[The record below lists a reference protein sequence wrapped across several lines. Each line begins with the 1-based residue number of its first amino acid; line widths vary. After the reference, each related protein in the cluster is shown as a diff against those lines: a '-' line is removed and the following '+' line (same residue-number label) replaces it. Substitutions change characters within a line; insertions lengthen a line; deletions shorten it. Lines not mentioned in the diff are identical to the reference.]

1 MAKSNFNLSQFIGAV
16 RNDSLARVNRFEVII
31 NAPRSLLLSS
41 KNKSNAGAVSLY
53 CEMASLPPV
62 NISTKSF
69 KIFGPTYQRPFS
81 AEYGGEGISLTFH
94 VDRDMQVKKFFDEW
108 TAKVVDPDSGF
119 VGFQDEYIST
129 IRLRQ
134 LNEQDEVTY
143 ELELEEAFP
152 RSVNLLELNNS
163 AQNQT
168 HRLNVLFA
176 YRYWRDVSPEF
187 TTMPMDIPKQ
197 ILFPQVPSIDNRNK
211 SFVDTRSRQFNPFS
225 GNFEFDTPGSDLPIS
240 A

>member
-1 MAKSNFNLSQFIGAV
+1 MAKANFNLSQFIGAV
-16 RNDSLARVNRFEVII
+16 REDSFARVNRFEVFI
-31 NAPRSLLLSS
+31 NAPSTLLG
-41 KNKSNAGAVSLY
+41 KNISNAGAVSLY

-69 KIFGPTYQRPFS
+69 KIFGPTYQRPFG

-108 TAKVVDPDSGF
+108 TARVVDPDSGL
-119 VGFQDEYIST
+119 VGYQDDYIST

-134 LNEQDEVTY
+134 LDEQDNVTY
-143 ELELEEAFP
+143 EIELSEAFP
-152 RSVNLLELNNS
+152 RSLNLLELNNS

-176 YRYWRDVSPEF
+176 YRYWKDISQEYQTTPIDVPR
-187 TTMPMDIPKQ
+187 Q
-197 ILFPQVPSIDNRNK
+197 LLNPSIPV
-211 SFVDTRSRQFNPFS
+211 VDTRLTDAQANAARASFARTDPRRV
-225 GNFEFDTPGSDLPIS
+225 DLG
-240 A
+240 

>member
-16 RNDSLARVNRFEVII
+16 RNDSLARVNRFEVFI
-31 NAPRSLLLSS
+31 NAPSSLTN
-41 KNKSNAGAVSLY
+41 KNIANSGAVSLY

-94 VDRDMQVKKFFDEW
+94 VDRDMQVKKFFDAW
-108 TAKVVDPDSGF
+108 TARVVDPDSGF
-119 VGFQDEYIST
+119 VGFQEDYIST

-176 YRYWRDVSPEF
+176 YRYWKDVSPEF
-187 TTMPMDIPKQ
+187 TTMPTDIPKQ
-197 ILFPQVPSIDNRNK
+197 ILFPQVPVTDVR
-211 SFVDTRSRQFNPFS
+211 TRQFTAPT
-225 GNFEFDTPGSDLPIS
+225 GNLEFDTPGSDLPIS

>member
-1 MAKSNFNLSQFIGAV
+1 MANANFNLSQFIGAV
-16 RNDSLARVNRFEVII
+16 REDSLARVNRFEVII
-31 NAPRSLLLSS
+31 NIPDDLILTR
-41 KNKSNAGAVSLY
+41 KNRSNARAVSLY

-69 KIFGPTYQRPFS
+69 KIFGPTYQRPFG

-108 TAKVVDPDSGF
+108 TARVVDPKSGL
-119 VGFQDEYIST
+119 VGYQEDYIST
-129 IRLRQ
+129 LTLKQ

-143 ELELEEAFP
+143 EVQIEEAFP

-176 YRYWRDVSPEF
+176 YRYWSDVSPEF
-187 TTMPMDIPKQ
+187 QTVQ
-197 ILFPQVPSIDNRNK
+197 RN
-211 SFVDTRSRQFNPFS
+211 TPRSRELQQALLARADFAKTDPRRI
-225 GNFEFDTPGSDLPIS
+225 DL
-240 A
+240 

>member
-1 MAKSNFNLSQFIGAV
+1 MASSNFNLSRFIGAV
-16 RNDSLARVNRFEVII
+16 REDSLARVNRFEVFI
-31 NAPRSLLLSS
+31 NAPKSLTF

-81 AEYGGEGISLTFH
+81 AEYGGEGISMTFH

-129 IRLRQ
+129 IKLRQ

-176 YRYWRDVSPEF
+176 YRYWKDVSPEF
-187 TTMPMDIPKQ
+187 TTMPTDIPKQ
-197 ILFPQVPSIDNRNK
+197 ILFPQVPVTDVR
-211 SFVDTRSRQFNPFS
+211 TRQFTAPT
-225 GNFEFDTPGSDLPIS
+225 GNLEFDTPGSDLPIS

>member
-1 MAKSNFNLSQFIGAV
+1 MGKANFNLTQFIGAI
-16 RNDSLARVNRFEVII
+16 REDSLARVNRFEVFI
-31 NAPRSLLLSS
+31 NAPSTLIG
-41 KNKSNAGAVSLY
+41 KNIANSGAVSLY

-69 KIFGPTYQRPFS
+69 KIFGPTYQRPFG

-108 TAKVVDPDSGF
+108 TAKVVDPDTGL
-119 VGFQDEYIST
+119 VGYQEDYIST

-134 LNEQDEVTY
+134 LDEQDNVTY
-143 ELELEEAFP
+143 EIELSEAFP
-152 RSVNLLELNNS
+152 RSINLLELNNS

-176 YRYWRDVSPEF
+176 YRYWKDIDREF
-187 TTMPMDIPKQ
+187 QTTPTDIPRQ
-197 ILFPQVPSIDNRNK
+197 RLFPQVP
-211 SFVDTRSRQFNPFS
+211 VTDTRTVVNPRTRQFAAPS
-225 GNFEFDTPGSDLPIS
+225 GQLEYDTPGSDLPIS

>member
-1 MAKSNFNLSQFIGAV
+1 MKKANFNLGQFLSQS
-16 RNDSLARVNRFEVII
+16 RRDSFARVNRFEVFI
-31 NAPRSLLLSS
+31 NSPAALRQNNRDAVS
-41 KNKSNAGAVSLY
+41 VSLY

-119 VGFQDEYIST
+119 VGFQEEYIST
-129 IRLRQ
+129 LKLKQ

-143 ELELEEAFP
+143 ELELLEAFP

-176 YRYWRDVSPEF
+176 YRYWKDVSPEF
-187 TTMPMDIPKQ
+187 QTMSMDIPRQ
-197 ILFPQVPSIDNRNK
+197 RLFPQVPVVDVRN
-211 SFVDTRSRQFNPFS
+211 RQFSPFT
-225 GNFEFDTPGSDLPIS
+225 GQLEFDTPGSDLPIS

>member
-1 MAKSNFNLSQFIGAV
+1 MATSNFNLSQFIGAV
-16 RNDSLARVNRFEVII
+16 REDSLARVNRFEVFI
-31 NAPRSLLLSS
+31 NAPKSLTF

-108 TAKVVDPDSGF
+108 TAKIVDPDTGF
-119 VGFQDEYIST
+119 VGFQEDYIST

-176 YRYWRDVSPEF
+176 YRYWKDVSPEF
-187 TTMPMDIPKQ
+187 QTMQMDIPRQ
-197 ILFPQVPSIDNRNK
+197 RLFPQVPVVDVRN
-211 SFVDTRSRQFNPFS
+211 RQFSPFT
-225 GNFEFDTPGSDLPIS
+225 GQLEFDTPGSDLPIS

>member
-1 MAKSNFNLSQFIGAV
+1 MASSNFNLSQFISQS
-16 RNDSLARVNRFEVII
+16 RRDSFARVNRFEVFILPPL
-31 NAPRSLLLSS
+31 ALSRNRDAIS
-41 KNKSNAGAVSLY
+41 VSLY

-69 KIFGPTYQRPFS
+69 KIFGPTYQRPFG

-108 TAKVVDPDSGF
+108 TAKVVDPDTGL
-119 VGFQDEYIST
+119 VGYQEEYTTT

-134 LNEQDEVTY
+134 LDEQDTVTY
-143 ELELEEAFP
+143 GIELTEAFP

-176 YRYWRDVSPEF
+176 YRYWKDTDREF
-187 TTMPMDIPKQ
+187 ETTPTDIPRQ
-197 ILFPQVPSIDNRNK
+197 LLNPSIPV
-211 SFVDTRSRQFNPFS
+211 VDTRLTDVQANAARTSFARTDPRRV
-225 GNFEFDTPGSDLPIS
+225 DLG
-240 A
+240 

>member
-1 MAKSNFNLSQFIGAV
+1 MKKANFNLSQFLSQS
-16 RNDSLARVNRFEVII
+16 RRDSFARVNRFEVFIFSPP
-31 NAPRSLLLSS
+31 ALSQ
-41 KNKSNAGAVSLY
+41 NKDAVSVSLY

-69 KIFGPTYQRPFS
+69 KIFGPTYQRPFG

-108 TAKVVDPDSGF
+108 TARVVDPDSGL
-119 VGFQDEYIST
+119 VGYQDDYIST

-134 LNEQDEVTY
+134 LDEQDNVTY
-143 ELELEEAFP
+143 EIELSEAFP
-152 RSVNLLELNNS
+152 RSLNLLELNNS

-176 YRYWRDVSPEF
+176 YRYWKDVSPEF
-187 TTMPMDIPKQ
+187 QTTPRDIPRQ
-197 ILFPQVPSIDNRNK
+197 LLNPSIPVTDNRL
-211 SFVDTRSRQFNPFS
+211 TQRQFNPLNS
-225 GNFEFDTPGSDLPIS
+225 GILEDAPGSDLPIS

>member
-1 MAKSNFNLSQFIGAV
+1 MAKANFNLSQFLSQS
-16 RNDSLARVNRFEVII
+16 RRDSFARVNRFEVFILPPL
-31 NAPRSLLLSS
+31 ALSRNRDAIS
-41 KNKSNAGAVSLY
+41 VSLY

-69 KIFGPTYQRPFS
+69 KIFGPTYQRPFG

-94 VDRDMQVKKFFDEW
+94 VDRDMKVKKFFDEW
-108 TAKVVDPDSGF
+108 TAKVVDPDSGL
-119 VGFQDEYIST
+119 VGYQEEYTTT

-134 LNEQDEVTY
+134 LDEQDTVTY
-143 ELELEEAFP
+143 GIELTEAFP

-176 YRYWRDVSPEF
+176 YRYWKDTDREF
-187 TTMPMDIPKQ
+187 ETTPTDIPRQ
-197 ILFPQVPSIDNRNK
+197 LLNPSIPVVDNRLTDVQANAARA
-211 SFVDTRSRQFNPFS
+211 SFARTDPRRVDL
-225 GNFEFDTPGSDLPIS
+225 G
-240 A
+240 

>member
-1 MAKSNFNLSQFIGAV
+1 MAKANFNLDQFIGAI
-16 RNDSLARVNRFEVII
+16 REDSLARVNRFEVFI
-31 NAPRSLLLSS
+31 NPPAGMVN
-41 KNKSNAGAVSLY
+41 KNRANAGAVSLY

-69 KIFGPTYQRPFS
+69 KIFGPTYQRPYG

-94 VDRDMQVKKFFDEW
+94 VDRDMQVKKFFDDW
-108 TAKVVDPDSGF
+108 TATIVDPDSGL
-119 VGFQDEYIST
+119 VGFQEDYIST
-129 IRLRQ
+129 LTLKQ
-134 LNEQDEVTY
+134 LNEQDEITY

-187 TTMPMDIPKQ
+187 QTVPMDSP
-197 ILFPQVPSIDNRNK
+197 
-211 SFVDTRSRQFNPFS
+211 RSRELQQALQAR
-225 GNFEFDTPGSDLPIS
+225 SDFAKIDPRRIDR
-240 A
+240 

>member
-1 MAKSNFNLSQFIGAV
+1 MATSNFNLSQFIGAV
-16 RNDSLARVNRFEVII
+16 REDSLARVNRFEIFI
-31 NAPRSLLLSS
+31 NAPKSLTF

-108 TAKVVDPDSGF
+108 TARVVDPDTGF
-119 VGFQDEYIST
+119 VGFQEDYIST

-176 YRYWRDVSPEF
+176 YRYWKDVSPEF
-187 TTMPMDIPKQ
+187 QTMQMDIPRQ
-197 ILFPQVPSIDNRNK
+197 RLFPQVPVVDVRN
-211 SFVDTRSRQFNPFS
+211 RQFSPFT
-225 GNFEFDTPGSDLPIS
+225 GQLEFDTPGSDLPIS

>member
-1 MAKSNFNLSQFIGAV
+1 MATSNFNLSQFIGAV
-16 RNDSLARVNRFEVII
+16 REDSLARVNRFEVFI
-31 NAPRSLLLSS
+31 NAPKSLTF

-108 TAKVVDPDSGF
+108 TAKIVDPDTGF
-119 VGFQDEYIST
+119 VGFQEDYIST

-176 YRYWRDVSPEF
+176 YRYWKDVSPEF
-187 TTMPMDIPKQ
+187 QTMQMDIPRQ
-197 ILFPQVPSIDNRNK
+197 RLFPQVPVVDVRN
-211 SFVDTRSRQFNPFS
+211 RQFNPLNS
-225 GNFEFDTPGSDLPIS
+225 GVLEDAPGSDLPIS

>member
-1 MAKSNFNLSQFIGAV
+1 VF
-16 RNDSLARVNRFEVII
+16 I
-31 NAPRSLLLSS
+31 NAPSTLTG
-41 KNKSNAGAVSLY
+41 KNIANSGAVSLY

-69 KIFGPTYQRPFS
+69 KIFGPTYQRPFA
-81 AEYGGEGISLTFH
+81 AEYGGEGISMTFH

-108 TAKVVDPDSGF
+108 TAKVVEPNTGL
-119 VGFQDEYIST
+119 VGYQEEYATT

-134 LNEQDEVTY
+134 LDEQDNVTY
-143 ELELEEAFP
+143 EIELSEAFP

-176 YRYWRDVSPEF
+176 YRYWRDVDVEF
-187 TTMPMDIPKQ
+187 QTNPTDIPRS
-197 ILFPQVPSIDNRNK
+197 IINPQVPVIDVRN
-211 SFVDTRSRQFNPFS
+211 VRSRQFNPTT
-225 GNFEFDTPGSDLPIS
+225 GHLEYDTPGSDLPIS

>member
-1 MAKSNFNLSQFIGAV
+1 MANANFNLSQFIGAV
-16 RNDSLARVNRFEVII
+16 REDSLARVNRFEVII
-31 NAPRSLLLSS
+31 NIPDDLILTR
-41 KNKSNAGAVSLY
+41 KNRSNARAVSLY

-69 KIFGPTYQRPFS
+69 KIFGPTYQRPFG

-108 TAKVVDPDSGF
+108 TARVVDPKSGL
-119 VGFQDEYIST
+119 VGYQEDYIST
-129 IRLRQ
+129 LTLKQ

-143 ELELEEAFP
+143 EVQIEEAFP

-176 YRYWRDVSPEF
+176 YRYWSDVSPEF
-187 TTMPMDIPKQ
+187 QPVQ
-197 ILFPQVPSIDNRNK
+197 RN
-211 SFVDTRSRQFNPFS
+211 TPRSRELQQALLARADFAKTDPRRI
-225 GNFEFDTPGSDLPIS
+225 DL
-240 A
+240 

>member
-1 MAKSNFNLSQFIGAV
+1 MANANFNLSQFIGAV
-16 RNDSLARVNRFEVII
+16 REDSLARVNRFEVII
-31 NAPRSLLLSS
+31 NIPDDLILTR
-41 KNKSNAGAVSLY
+41 KNRSNARAVSLY

-69 KIFGPTYQRPFS
+69 KIFGPTYQRPFG

-108 TAKVVDPDSGF
+108 TARVVDPKSGF
-119 VGFQDEYIST
+119 VGFQEDYIST

-187 TTMPMDIPKQ
+187 QTTPREIPRQ
-197 ILFPQVPSIDNRNK
+197 LLNPSIPSVSNK
-211 SFVDTRSRQFNPFS
+211 LTDTQANAARASFARTDPRRVDL
-225 GNFEFDTPGSDLPIS
+225 G
-240 A
+240 

>member
-1 MAKSNFNLSQFIGAV
+1 MASSNFSLSQFIGAV
-16 RNDSLARVNRFEVII
+16 REGSLARVNRFEVFI
-31 NAPRSLLLSS
+31 NAPKSLTF

-108 TAKVVDPDSGF
+108 TAKIVDPDTGF
-119 VGFQDEYIST
+119 VGFQEDYIST

-176 YRYWRDVSPEF
+176 YRYWKDVSPEF
-187 TTMPMDIPKQ
+187 QTMQMDIPRQ
-197 ILFPQVPSIDNRNK
+197 RLFPQVPVVDVRN
-211 SFVDTRSRQFNPFS
+211 RQFNPLNS
-225 GNFEFDTPGSDLPIS
+225 GILEDTPGSDLPIS